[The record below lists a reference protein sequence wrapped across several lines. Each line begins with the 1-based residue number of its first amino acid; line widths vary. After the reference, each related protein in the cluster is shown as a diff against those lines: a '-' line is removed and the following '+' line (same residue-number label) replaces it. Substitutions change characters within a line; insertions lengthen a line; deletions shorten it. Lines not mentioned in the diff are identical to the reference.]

1 MKKNKSNTKGDIN
14 KFIEALFQKK
24 MTVLEEEMKNFV
36 LKTSEEYISNAIKGI
51 GQQDNKNS
59 LNDIRDSSL
68 SDMNMSQSQVF
79 GSLLSGI
86 NKYFDSM

>member
-1 MKKNKSNTKGDIN
+1 
-14 KFIEALFQKK
+14 

>member
-1 MKKNKSNTKGDIN
+1 MKKKKSNTKGDIN

-59 LNDIRDSSL
+59 LNDIRDSLL